1 MISQYSLDTP
11 DFNLQR
17 ENHGDLLFWHTG
29 FKNVLKSNDDDDYFF
44 LTLQYCIGFAMSKA
58 T

>member
-1 MISQYSLDTP
+1 MISQYSPDTP

-44 LTLQYCIGFAMSKA
+44 LLYNTVLV
-58 T
+58 